1 MENFNEWME
10 DLIYFSKWKENSYI
24 LKYQTR
30 YFNTEDF
37 QKGVD
42 QVSARRKRIWISN
55 PPRLEFASRESNT
68 WRKLRPS
75 D

>member
-10 DLIYFSKWKENSYI
+10 DLIYLSKWKENSYI

-37 QKGVD
+37 
-42 QVSARRKRIWISN
+42 
-55 PPRLEFASRESNT
+55 
-68 WRKLRPS
+68 
-75 D
+75 